1 MFYIKQNDT
10 SPAIRAVLKDADGV
24 PVNVVGANVLFYMRV
39 AGATNTIVEGAAEV
53 VDGAAGIVQYSW
65 ASGDTATAG
74 NCEAEFEV
82 TYPTGKIE
90 TFPNSKYIKVKIT
103 PELS

>member
-10 SPAIRAVLKDADGV
+10 SPALRAVLKDADGV
-24 PVNVVGANVLFYMRV
+24 PVNVTGASVLFYMRT
-39 AGATNTIVEGAAEV
+39 AGATETIVEGTAEV
-53 VDGAAGIVQYSW
+53 VDGTTGVVQYNW
-65 ASGDTATAG
+65 ATGDTATAG

-82 TYPTGKIE
+82 TYATGKIE